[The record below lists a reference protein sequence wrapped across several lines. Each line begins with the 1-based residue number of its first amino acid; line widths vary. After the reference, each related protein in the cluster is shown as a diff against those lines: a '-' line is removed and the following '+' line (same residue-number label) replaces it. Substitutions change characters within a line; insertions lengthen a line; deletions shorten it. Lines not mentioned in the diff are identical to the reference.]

1 MGPILHIG
9 FLSGA
14 PGPAEIILVFLV
26 VLLLFGPRKLPEFA
40 RTLGSLMQQLRRASN
55 DFKDQLMRVD
65 EDIQSGVRTVFEAD
79 EPDLTTTPPHDPPDE
94 PADALPEE
102 DESEEDPPLAG

>member
-9 FLSGA
+9 FISGA

-40 RTLGSLMQQLRRASN
+40 RTVGSLMQQLRRASN

-65 EDIQSGVRTVFEAD
+65 EDIQSEARTVFEED
-79 EPDLTTTPPHDPPDE
+79 EPDLTSEPSDDTHDAPSEVSVDS
-94 PADALPEE
+94 
-102 DESEEDPPLAG
+102 DESEEGRPLAG